1 MSGQADTNIKKNYLP
16 VFEEYPEV
24 TGFFSLKDGAVEGSP
39 YNNPEMF
46 RQLGLEDV
54 VRVWPTQIHKTQVA
68 VIRQEDVEAAKATSE
83 KGSSLVLGGS
93 VSSASIAQD
102 AGETGNHTQVTSDSV
117 DRNPGNQNPGDY
129 SPAIII
135 PDTDGTITNRKN
147 VLLTT
152 VHADCLAVFCYDP
165 VKEAIGL
172 CHAGWRGTCAGI
184 AMEMVE
190 KMEEEYGCD
199 PEDLQAYIGP
209 GISQCCFEAGM
220 EVAEAFAENWTFAE
234 DYITRTPGDVANGKC
249 HIDIKGINQEQLEL
263 MGIPT
268 EQIRVSEHC
277 TCCEPELFC
286 SYRREGGTYMRM
298 GGGLCM
304 TEK

>member
-1 MSGQADTNIKKNYLP
+1 MSVQVGTNIKKNYLP
-16 VFEEYPEV
+16 VFEEYPDV

-46 RQLGLEDV
+46 RQLGLEDA

-68 VIRQEDVEAAKATSE
+68 VIRQEDVDAAKANPDPGDQ
-83 KGSSLVLGGS
+83 KP
-93 VSSASIAQD
+93 
-102 AGETGNHTQVTSDSV
+102 V
-117 DRNPGNQNPGDY
+117 DQNPGDY

-135 PDTDGTITNRKN
+135 PDTDGTITNLKN

-165 VKEAIGL
+165 VKEAIAPLSCGMERHL
-172 CHAGWRGTCAGI
+172 RGDRHGD
-184 AMEMVE
+184 
-190 KMEEEYGCD
+190 GR
-199 PEDLQAYIGP
+199 EDGRRIRMRSRESACLQP
-209 GISQCCFEAGM
+209 TGISQCCFEAGM

-234 DYITRTPGDVANGKC
+234 DYITRTPEDMVNGKC

-268 EQIRVSEHC
+268 DQIRVSEHC
-277 TCCEPELFC
+277 TCCEPQLFC

-298 GGGLCM
+298 GGSLCM
-304 TEK
+304 KEK

>member
-1 MSGQADTNIKKNYLP
+1 MSGQAETNIKKNYLP

-46 RQLGLEDV
+46 RQLGLESA
-54 VRVWPTQIHKTQVA
+54 VRVWPTQIHETQVA
-68 VIRQEDVEAAKATSE
+68 VIRQEDVDAVKAAAET
-83 KGSSLVLGGS
+83 GNSLVLGGS
-93 VSSASIAQD
+93 APSVSAAQT
-102 AGETGNHTQVTSDSV
+102 ANKTGNHTQA
-117 DRNPGNQNPGDY
+117 NPNSGNQNPSDY

-135 PDTDGTITNRKN
+135 PDTDGTITNLKN
-147 VLLTT
+147 ILLTT

-184 AMEMVE
+184 AMQMVE

-209 GISQCCFEAGM
+209 GISQCCFEVGM

-234 DYITRTPGDVANGKC
+234 DYIIRTPGDIANGKC

-304 TEK
+304 KEK

>member
-1 MSGQADTNIKKNYLP
+1 MSGQADTNLKKNYLP

-46 RQLGLEDV
+46 RQLGLEDA

-68 VIRQEDVEAAKATSE
+68 VIRQEDVDAAK
-83 KGSSLVLGGS
+83 
-93 VSSASIAQD
+93 D
-102 AGETGNHTQVTSDSV
+102 
-117 DRNPGNQNPGDY
+117 NPDPGDQKPGDQNLGDY

-135 PDTDGTITNRKN
+135 PDTDGTITNLKN

-190 KMEEEYGCD
+190 KMEDEYGCD
-199 PEDLQAYIGP
+199 PENLQAYIGP
-209 GISQCCFEAGM
+209 GISQCCFEVGM
-220 EVAEAFAENWTFAE
+220 EVGEDFAENWTFAE

-304 TEK
+304 KEK

>member
-1 MSGQADTNIKKNYLP
+1 MSVQVGTNIKKNYLL
-16 VFEEYPEV
+16 VFEEYPDV

-46 RQLGLEDV
+46 RQLGLEDA

-68 VIRQEDVEAAKATSE
+68 VIRQEDVDAARAAAET
-83 KGSSLVLGGS
+83 GYSLVLGGS
-93 VSSASIAQD
+93 APD
-102 AGETGNHTQVTSDSV
+102 AGETKNHTQANPDPSAQS
-117 DRNPGNQNPGDY
+117 PGNC
-129 SPAIII
+129 STAIII
-135 PDTDGTITNRKN
+135 PDTDGTITNLKN

-190 KMEEEYGCD
+190 KMEDEYGCD
-199 PEDLQAYIGP
+199 PENLQAYIGP
-209 GISQCCFEAGM
+209 GISQCCFEVGM
-220 EVAEAFAENWTFAE
+220 EVAEDFAENWTFAE

-304 TEK
+304 KEK

>member
-1 MSGQADTNIKKNYLP
+1 MSVQAGTNIKKNYLP

-46 RQLGLEDV
+46 RQLGLEDA
-54 VRVWPTQIHKTQVA
+54 VRVWPTQVHETRVA
-68 VIRQEDVEAAKATSE
+68 VIRQEDVDAAKANF
-83 KGSSLVLGGS
+83 
-93 VSSASIAQD
+93 D
-102 AGETGNHTQVTSDSV
+102 
-117 DRNPGNQNPGDY
+117 PGNQNPDDY

-199 PEDLQAYIGP
+199 PEDLQVYIGP

-234 DYITRTPGDVANGKC
+234 DYITRTPEDVANGKC

-263 MGIPT
+263 MGIST
-268 EQIRVSEHC
+268 DQIRVSEHC
-277 TCCEPELFC
+277 TCCEPQLFC
-286 SYRREGGTYMRM
+286 SYRREGGTYMPLHEGRVENFRFVRLGSM
-298 GGGLCM
+298 S
-304 TEK
+304 

>member
-1 MSGQADTNIKKNYLP
+1 MSVQVGTNIKKNYLP
-16 VFEEYPEV
+16 VFEEYPDV

-46 RQLGLEDV
+46 RQLGLEDA

-68 VIRQEDVEAAKATSE
+68 VIRQEDVDAARAAAET
-83 KGSSLVLGGS
+83 GYSLVLGGS
-93 VSSASIAQD
+93 APD
-102 AGETGNHTQVTSDSV
+102 AGETKNHTQANP
-117 DRNPGNQNPGDY
+117 DRSAQSPGNC
-129 SPAIII
+129 STAIII
-135 PDTDGTITNRKN
+135 PDTDGTITNLKN

-190 KMEEEYGCD
+190 KMEDEYGCD
-199 PEDLQAYIGP
+199 PENLQAYIGP
-209 GISQCCFEAGM
+209 GISQCCFEVGM
-220 EVAEAFAENWTFAE
+220 EVAEDFAENWTFAE

-304 TEK
+304 KEK

>member
-1 MSGQADTNIKKNYLP
+1 MSDENRQKEFKEQRKNYLP
-16 VFEEYPEV
+16 VFEEYPEI
-24 TGFFSLKDGAVEGSP
+24 TGFFSLKDGAVKGSP

-46 RQLGLEDV
+46 RQLDLEDA
-54 VRVWPTQIHKTQVA
+54 VRVWPTQIHKTQIA
-68 VIRQEDVEAAKATSE
+68 VIRQDDVDAAKAE
-83 KGSSLVLGGS
+83 AAAEAGRP
-93 VSSASIAQD
+93 AS
-102 AGETGNHTQVTSDSV
+102 
-117 DRNPGNQNPGDY
+117 
-129 SPAIII
+129 III
-135 PDTDGTITNRKN
+135 PDTDGAITDLKN

-184 AMEMVE
+184 AIEMVE
-190 KMEEEYGCD
+190 KMQAEYGCD
-199 PEDLQAYIGP
+199 PDDLQAYIGP

-234 DYITRTPGDVANGKC
+234 NYITRTPEDLKNGKC
-249 HIDIKGINQEQLEL
+249 HVDIKGINQEQLEL
-263 MGIPT
+263 IGIPT
-268 EQIRVSEHC
+268 EQIQVSEHC

-304 TEK
+304 KKQQKSGKTG

>member
-1 MSGQADTNIKKNYLP
+1 MSVQTGTNIKKNHLP

-39 YNNPEMF
+39 YNNPDMF
-46 RQLGLEDV
+46 RQLGLEDT
-54 VRVWPTQIHKTQVA
+54 VRVWPTQVHETRVA
-68 VIRQEDVEAAKATSE
+68 VIRQEDVDAAKA
-83 KGSSLVLGGS
+83 
-93 VSSASIAQD
+93 
-102 AGETGNHTQVTSDSV
+102 
-117 DRNPGNQNPGDY
+117 NPDPGDQKRGDQNPGDY

-190 KMEEEYGCD
+190 KMEEEYGCV
-199 PEDLQAYIGP
+199 PEDLQIYIGP

-234 DYITRTPGDVANGKC
+234 NYITRTPEDMVNGRC

-268 EQIRVSEHC
+268 DQIRVSEHC
-277 TCCEPELFC
+277 TCCEPQLFC

-304 TEK
+304 KEK

>member
-1 MSGQADTNIKKNYLP
+1 MSVQVGTNIKKNYLP
-16 VFEEYPEV
+16 VFEEYPDV

-46 RQLGLEDV
+46 RQLGLEDA

-68 VIRQEDVEAAKATSE
+68 VIRQEDVDAARAAAET
-83 KGSSLVLGGS
+83 GYSLVLGGS
-93 VSSASIAQD
+93 APD
-102 AGETGNHTQVTSDSV
+102 AGETKNHTQANPDPSAQS
-117 DRNPGNQNPGDY
+117 PGN
-129 SPAIII
+129 SSTAIII
-135 PDTDGTITNRKN
+135 PDTDGTITNLKN

-190 KMEEEYGCD
+190 KMEDEYGCD
-199 PEDLQAYIGP
+199 PENLQAYIGP
-209 GISQCCFEAGM
+209 GISQCCFEVGM
-220 EVAEAFAENWTFAE
+220 EVAEDFAENWTFAE

-304 TEK
+304 KEK

>member
-1 MSGQADTNIKKNYLP
+1 MSVQAGTNIKKNYLP

-46 RQLGLEDV
+46 RQLRLEDA
-54 VRVWPTQIHKTQVA
+54 VRIWPTQIHETQVA
-68 VIRQEDVEAAKATSE
+68 VIRQEDIDAAKAAAEAGISLMLE
-83 KGSSLVLGGS
+83 GSALN
-93 VSSASIAQD
+93 
-102 AGETGNHTQVTSDSV
+102 AGETKNHTQANP
-117 DRNPGNQNPGDY
+117 NPGDQKRGGQNPGDY

-190 KMEEEYGCD
+190 KMEEEYEILCSICRKYKYRVEYKFDQFFIYTKYEVWCYEIKSGKRILLHGNLLYGKGGIKESGRWHHQKMCGCRSVD
-199 PEDLQAYIGP
+199 
-209 GISQCCFEAGM
+209 
-220 EVAEAFAENWTFAE
+220 
-234 DYITRTPGDVANGKC
+234 
-249 HIDIKGINQEQLEL
+249 DIVKKIH
-263 MGIPT
+263 
-268 EQIRVSEHC
+268 EH
-277 TCCEPELFC
+277 EIWK
-286 SYRREGGTYMRM
+286 Y
-298 GGGLCM
+298 GGL
-304 TEK
+304 EFK

>member
-1 MSGQADTNIKKNYLP
+1 MSGQADINIKKNYLP

-46 RQLGLEDV
+46 RQLGLEDA
-54 VRVWPTQIHKTQVA
+54 VRVWPTQVHETRVA
-68 VIRQEDVEAAKATSE
+68 VIRQEDVDAAKA
-83 KGSSLVLGGS
+83 V
-93 VSSASIAQD
+93 A
-102 AGETGNHTQVTSDSV
+102 ETG
-117 DRNPGNQNPGDY
+117 R

-190 KMEEEYGCD
+190 KDGRRIRMRSG
-199 PEDLQAYIGP
+199 G
-209 GISQCCFEAGM
+209 SAGLH
-220 EVAEAFAENWTFAE
+220 
-234 DYITRTPGDVANGKC
+234 RTGDQPV
-249 HIDIKGINQEQLEL
+249 LL
-263 MGIPT
+263 
-268 EQIRVSEHC
+268 
-277 TCCEPELFC
+277 
-286 SYRREGGTYMRM
+286 
-298 GGGLCM
+298 
-304 TEK
+304 

>member
-1 MSGQADTNIKKNYLP
+1 MSVQVGTNIKKNYLP
-16 VFEEYPEV
+16 VFEEYPDV

-46 RQLGLEDV
+46 RQLGLEDA

-68 VIRQEDVEAAKATSE
+68 VIRQEDVDAARAAAET
-83 KGSSLVLGGS
+83 GYSLVLGGS
-93 VSSASIAQD
+93 APD
-102 AGETGNHTQVTSDSV
+102 AGETKNHTQANPDPSAQS
-117 DRNPGNQNPGDY
+117 PGNC
-129 SPAIII
+129 STTIII
-135 PDTDGTITNRKN
+135 PDTDGTITNLKN

-190 KMEEEYGCD
+190 KMEDEYGCD
-199 PEDLQAYIGP
+199 PENLQAYIGP
-209 GISQCCFEAGM
+209 GISQCCFEVGM
-220 EVAEAFAENWTFAE
+220 EVAEDFAENWTFAE

-304 TEK
+304 KEK

>member
-46 RQLGLEDV
+46 RQLKLEDA
-54 VRVWPTQIHKTQVA
+54 VRVWPTQVHETQVA
-68 VIRQEDVEAAKATSE
+68 VIRKEDVDAAKSAAET
-83 KGSSLVLGGS
+83 GSSLVLGGS
-93 VSSASIAQD
+93 APSASAMQTAD
-102 AGETGNHTQVTSDSV
+102 KTGNHTQANPDSV
-117 DRNPGNQNPGDY
+117 DQYPSDY

-135 PDTDGTITNRKN
+135 PDTDGTITNLKN

-184 AMEMVE
+184 VMEMVE

-199 PEDLQAYIGP
+199 SEDMQAYIGP
-209 GISQCCFEAGM
+209 GISLCCFETGM

-234 DYITRTPGDVANGKC
+234 DYIMRTPGDMANGKC

-304 TEK
+304 REK

>member
-1 MSGQADTNIKKNYLP
+1 MSVQVGTNIKKNYLS
-16 VFEEYPEV
+16 VFEEYPDV

-46 RQLGLEDV
+46 QQLGLEDA

-68 VIRQEDVEAAKATSE
+68 VIRQEDVDAARAAAET
-83 KGSSLVLGGS
+83 GYSLVLGGS
-93 VSSASIAQD
+93 APD
-102 AGETGNHTQVTSDSV
+102 AGETKNHTQANPDPGAQS
-117 DRNPGNQNPGDY
+117 PGNY
-129 SPAIII
+129 STAIII
-135 PDTDGTITNRKN
+135 PDTDGTITNLKN

-190 KMEEEYGCD
+190 KMEDEYGCD
-199 PEDLQAYIGP
+199 PENLQAYIGP
-209 GISQCCFEAGM
+209 GISQCCFEVGM
-220 EVAEAFAENWTFAE
+220 EVAEDFAENWTFAE

-304 TEK
+304 KEK

>member
-1 MSGQADTNIKKNYLP
+1 MSVQAGTNIKKNYLP
-16 VFEEYPEV
+16 VFEEYPDV

-46 RQLGLEDV
+46 RQLGLEDT
-54 VRVWPTQIHKTQVA
+54 VRVWPTQVHETRVA
-68 VIRQEDVEAAKATSE
+68 VIRQEDVDAAKA
-83 KGSSLVLGGS
+83 
-93 VSSASIAQD
+93 
-102 AGETGNHTQVTSDSV
+102 
-117 DRNPGNQNPGDY
+117 NPDPGDQKRGDQNPGDY
-129 SPAIII
+129 SAAIII

-190 KMEEEYGCD
+190 KMEEEYGCV
-199 PEDLQAYIGP
+199 PEDLQIYIGP

-234 DYITRTPGDVANGKC
+234 DYITRTPEDMVNGKC

-268 EQIRVSEHC
+268 DQIRVSEHC
-277 TCCEPELFC
+277 TCCEPQLFC

-304 TEK
+304 KEK

>member
-1 MSGQADTNIKKNYLP
+1 MSVQAGTNIKKNYLP

-46 RQLGLEDV
+46 RQLGLEDA
-54 VRVWPTQIHKTQVA
+54 VRVWPTQVHETRVA
-68 VIRQEDVEAAKATSE
+68 VIRQEDVDAAKANPD
-83 KGSSLVLGGS
+83 LGD
-93 VSSASIAQD
+93 QKP
-102 AGETGNHTQVTSDSV
+102 V
-117 DRNPGNQNPGDY
+117 DQNPGDY

-190 KMEEEYGCD
+190 KMEEEYGCV
-199 PEDLQAYIGP
+199 PEDLQSYIGP

-234 DYITRTPGDVANGKC
+234 DYITRTPEDMVNGKC

-268 EQIRVSEHC
+268 DQIRVSEHC
-277 TCCEPELFC
+277 TCCEPQLFC

-304 TEK
+304 KEK

>member
-1 MSGQADTNIKKNYLP
+1 MSVQAGTNIKKNYLP

-24 TGFFSLKDGAVEGSP
+24 MGFFSLKDGAVEGSP

-46 RQLGLEDV
+46 RQLGLEDA
-54 VRVWPTQIHKTQVA
+54 VRVWPTQVHETRVA
-68 VIRQEDVEAAKATSE
+68 VIRQEDVDAAK
-83 KGSSLVLGGS
+83 
-93 VSSASIAQD
+93 D
-102 AGETGNHTQVTSDSV
+102 
-117 DRNPGNQNPGDY
+117 NPDPGDQKPGDQNLGDY
-129 SPAIII
+129 SAAIII
-135 PDTDGTITNRKN
+135 PDTDGTITNLKN

-190 KMEEEYGCD
+190 KMEEEYGCV
-199 PEDLQAYIGP
+199 PEDLQIYIGP

-234 DYITRTPGDVANGKC
+234 DYITRTPEDMVNGKC

-268 EQIRVSEHC
+268 DQIRVSEHC
-277 TCCEPELFC
+277 TCCEPQLFC

-304 TEK
+304 KER

>member
-1 MSGQADTNIKKNYLP
+1 MSVQADTNIKKNYLP

-24 TGFFSLKDGAVEGSP
+24 TGFFSLKDGAVKGSP
-39 YNNPEMF
+39 YNNPKMF
-46 RQLGLEDV
+46 QQLGLEDT

-68 VIRQEDVEAAKATSE
+68 VIRQEDVDAARAAAET
-83 KGSSLVLGGS
+83 GCSLVLGGS
-93 VSSASIAQD
+93 APD
-102 AGETGNHTQVTSDSV
+102 AGETKNHTQANSDPGDQS
-117 DRNPGNQNPGDY
+117 PGNY
-129 SPAIII
+129 SPAITI

-190 KMEEEYGCD
+190 KMEDEYGCD
-199 PEDLQAYIGP
+199 PENLQAYIGP
-209 GISQCCFEAGM
+209 GISQCCFEVGM
-220 EVAEAFAENWTFAE
+220 EVAEDFAENWTFAG

-304 TEK
+304 KEK